1 MTKNC
6 WIPNGNSAQV
16 EQPWTRVQWKM
27 CTKYKASRN
36 CFMETLLCVS
46 CLFLWDFIKYHFW
59 FMDQV
64 TMTWKHLW
72 GPKEPF
78 LTYKILVMFSRVLR
92 LNILYFKSLCY
103 YDPISK
109 NQSSVSYICLWKH
122 NSAESEG
129 EDLED
134 CHYTCSE
141 GDLHEVKLME
151 AVEGAGRLLT
161 VVAWQFDSFK
171 VI

>member
-1 MTKNC
+1 MAIVLRWSNLGLESSGRC
-6 WIPNGNSAQV
+6 
-16 EQPWTRVQWKM
+16 VQNIKQAEMVLWKL
-27 CTKYKASRN
+27 SSVLVV
-36 CFMETLLCVS
+36 F
-46 CLFLWDFIKYHFW
+46 FLWDFIKYHFW

-122 NSAESEG
+122 NSAESEE